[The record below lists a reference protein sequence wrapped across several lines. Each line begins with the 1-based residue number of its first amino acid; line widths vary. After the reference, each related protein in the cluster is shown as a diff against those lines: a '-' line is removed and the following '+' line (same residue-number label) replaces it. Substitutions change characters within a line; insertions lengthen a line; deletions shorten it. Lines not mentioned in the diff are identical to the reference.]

1 MTSIVRTSPKR
12 RKRSPSGKR
21 LCRGTSRPLELP
33 KEAVKVVR
41 LHLVLARKNANR
53 KSVGIVHGEVGA
65 EATMRS
71 LVTGGSTGGRLMVRL
86 IHESHPMIPPHA
98 VAATRIATDPVVRN
112 IGAEAPATMIAT
124 AIPKSPTNA
133 ESQVAIRPRRNVGK
147 SAKRNERP
155 RIQIVLPMRHTIL
168 EFLPSKRSTSFRYE

>member
-1 MTSIVRTSPKR
+1 
-12 RKRSPSGKR
+12 
-21 LCRGTSRPLELP
+21 LELP